1 MDVIAAEVFSKWYIY
16 LYEQIGPQVHA
27 PTPDQVFSVVS
38 QLATL
43 VYQHSPP
50 IVRTYYTILNS
61 IPVQTDIIPVAL
73 AMLILYALFAIIV
86 LTIRGLFRLVYG
98 FVRLSII
105 LSLLAALIC
114 IVLQYTQNQDGTT
127 SFLDYLVRAT
137 TSSSS
142 STAGTLSRQQH
153 AS

>member
-16 LYEQIGPQVHA
+16 LYEQIGPQLHA
-27 PTPDQVFSVVS
+27 PTPDQIFEIVS

-86 LTIRGLFRLVYG
+86 LTIRGLFRLIYG

-105 LSLLAALIC
+105 ISLLAALIC
-114 IVLQYTQNQDGTT
+114 IILQYATNESGDGSGAT
-127 SFLDYLVRAT
+127 FLDYFLR
-137 TSSSS
+137 SSSNS
-142 STAGTLSRQQH
+142 AAGTLSRQQH
-153 AS
+153 A